1 MTAVW
6 KYNWAPDVGPQN
18 KVYTPERPFIRP
30 GEPGLFICTWPK
42 SKHLDKDGVRYQN
55 EVWTGIEYQVA
66 ANMIYDG
73 LVNEGLSVIRAVH
86 LRYDGAKHNPWNEV
100 ECGDH
105 YARSMSAW
113 GCVLALQGYLY
124 DGPNGLIGFA
134 PNYKPED
141 FTGFFTAAEG
151 WGNLVQKRDGN
162 MQRSRIEVRWGHVP
176 VKTFVAGLPEG
187 KTVKSVK
194 LMIDGKAVETKTQQT
209 GTRLNFVLSNPA
221 DLIAGKTLEA
231 AIEWN

>member
-42 SKHLDKDGVRYQN
+42 SKHWHKDGVRYQN

-73 LVNEGLSVIRAVH
+73 LVTEGLSVIRAVH

-113 GCVLALQGYLY
+113 GCVLALQGLSLRR
-124 DGPNGLIGFA
+124 PNGLIGFA
-134 PNYKPED
+134 PQLQARQLYEAFSPPPRAGATWSRNAVATPSSR
-141 FTGFFTAAEG
+141 GSRSAGAMCPSRPSS
-151 WGNLVQKRDGN
+151 RDC
-162 MQRSRIEVRWGHVP
+162 RKARPSSRP
-176 VKTFVAGLPEG
+176 
-187 KTVKSVK
+187 S
-194 LMIDGKAVETKTQQT
+194 
-209 GTRLNFVLSNPA
+209 
-221 DLIAGKTLEA
+221 
-231 AIEWN
+231 